1 MFLKR
6 TAMPRGRI
14 HFVLTKAEIWW
25 VCFAVTMH
33 WVAVLLEQKLP
44 LVFGNRSCMEE
55 KKKIKAI
62 KTFFYEI
69 PPDKALSTQQCVG
82 EEKCALN
89 LLYLLR
95 E

>member
-1 MFLKR
+1 MGLLCSNNALGGSAVGTEATTGVWKQLLY
-6 TAMPRGRI
+6 GR
-14 HFVLTKAEIWW
+14 
-25 VCFAVTMH
+25 
-33 WVAVLLEQKLP
+33 
-44 LVFGNRSCMEE
+44 
-55 KKKIKAI
+55 KKKKKAI

-69 PPDKALSTQQCVG
+69 PPDKALNTQQCVG